1 MKVIRAPELDD
12 PRLAHGFFTREGGV
26 STGLYESLNCGLGS
40 HDVRENALENRRRA
54 AAALGLP
61 ADRLVTLYQIHSAD
75 AVIVNEPWEPGEGPK
90 ADGMATR
97 TRGLALGVL
106 AADCTPIL
114 FADAEEGVIGACHAG
129 WKGALA
135 GVAEATIDT
144 MIALG
149 AVRSRIIAAIGPTI
163 RQPAYEVG
171 ADYRDRFIAADPRSE
186 AFFAPGVDDA
196 HAQFD
201 LPGYLTRR
209 LTEAGVTTVA
219 DVGLCTNQDQGFFS
233 FRRTTHRGEPD
244 YGRNLSAIALSP
256 LP

>member
-1 MKVIRAPELDD
+1 MRVIRAPELED
-12 PRLAHGFFTREGGV
+12 PRLAHGFFTRDGGV
-26 STGLYESLNCGLGS
+26 SSGIYDSLNCGLGS
-40 HDVRENALENRRRA
+40 ADDRANALENRRRA
-54 AAALGLP
+54 AAHLGLT
-61 ADRLVTLYQIHSAD
+61 ADRLVTLYQIHSAE
-75 AVIVNEPWEPGEGPK
+75 AVIVNEPWAPGDGPK

-114 FADAEEGVIGACHAG
+114 FADAEGGVIGACHAG

-135 GVAEATIDT
+135 GVAEATIDA

-149 AVRSRIIAAIGPTI
+149 AVRARLIAAIGPTI

-171 ADYRDRFIAADPRSE
+171 ADYRDRFIASDARS
-186 AFFAPGVDDA
+186 APFFAPGKDDA

-201 LPGYLTRR
+201 LPGYLTCR
-209 LTEAGVTTVA
+209 LTDAGVTVIA
-219 DVGLCTNQDQGFFS
+219 DTALCTYQDQGFFS

-244 YGRNLSAIALSP
+244 YGRNLSAIALAP
-256 LP
+256 

>member
-1 MKVIRAPELDD
+1 MRVLHAAGLDD
-12 PRLAHGFFTREGGV
+12 PRLAHAFFTREGGV
-26 STGLYESLNCGLGS
+26 STRLYDSLNCGLGS
-40 HDVRENALENRRRA
+40 HDDRANALENRRRA
-54 AAALGLP
+54 AAHLGLAP
-61 ADRLVTLYQIHSAD
+61 GRLVTLYQIHSAE
-75 AVIVNEPWEPGEGPK
+75 AVIVNDPWAPGEGPR

-97 TRGLALGVL
+97 TPGLALGVL

-135 GVAEATIDT
+135 GIAEATVDA

-149 AVRSRIIAAIGPTI
+149 ARRARITAAIGPTI

-171 ADYRDRFIAADPRSE
+171 ADYRDRFIAADARSA
-186 AFFAPGVDDA
+186 AFFTPGIDAA

-209 LTEAGVTTVA
+209 LTEAGVMAVA
-219 DVGLCTNQDQGFFS
+219 DVGVCTNQDQGFFS
-233 FRRTTHRGEPD
+233 YRRTTHRGEPD
-244 YGRNLSAIALSP
+244 YGRNLSAIALKP
-256 LP
+256 

>member
-1 MKVIRAPELDD
+1 MRTIRAPELDD
-12 PRLAHGFFTREGGV
+12 PRLAHAFFTREGGV
-26 STGLYESLNCGLGS
+26 STGLYESLNCGTGS
-40 HDVRENALENRRRA
+40 NDDRANALENRRRA
-54 AAALGLP
+54 AAELGLGP
-61 ADRLVTLYQIHSAD
+61 DRLVSLYQIHSAE
-75 AVIVNEPWEPGEGPK
+75 AVIVNEPWSPGEGPK

-135 GVAEATIDT
+135 GVAEATLDA

-149 AVRSRIIAAIGPTI
+149 AARSRIVAAIGPTI

-171 ADYRDRFIAADPRSE
+171 ADYRDRFIADDSRSE
-186 AFFAPGVDDA
+186 AFFAAGRDAA

-201 LPGYLTRR
+201 LPGYLARR
-209 LTEAGVTTVA
+209 LAEAGVTTVA
-219 DVGLCTNQDQGFFS
+219 DTGLCTYQDQGFFS
-233 FRRTTHRGEPD
+233 YRRTTHRGEPD
-244 YGRNLSAIALSP
+244 YGRNLSAIALAP
-256 LP
+256 QP

>member
-1 MKVIRAPELDD
+1 MRVIRTPELED
-12 PRLAHGFFTREGGV
+12 PRLAHGFFTRDGGV
-26 STGLYESLNCGLGS
+26 SSGIYHSLNCGLGS
-40 HDVRENALENRRRA
+40 ADDRANALENRRRA
-54 AAALGLP
+54 AAHLGLT
-61 ADRLVTLYQIHSAD
+61 ADRLVTLYQIHSAE
-75 AVIVNEPWEPGEGPK
+75 AVIVNEPWAPGDGPK

-114 FADAEEGVIGACHAG
+114 FADAEGGVIGACHAG

-135 GVAEATIDT
+135 GVAEATIDA

-149 AVRSRIIAAIGPTI
+149 AVRPRLIAAIGPTI

-171 ADYRDRFIAADPRSE
+171 ADYRDRFMTSDARS
-186 AFFAPGVDDA
+186 APFFAPGKDDA
-196 HAQFD
+196 HAQLD

-209 LTEAGVTTVA
+209 LTDAGVTVIA
-219 DVGLCTNQDQGFFS
+219 DTALCTYQDQGFFS

-244 YGRNLSAIALSP
+244 YGRNLSTIALAP
-256 LP
+256 